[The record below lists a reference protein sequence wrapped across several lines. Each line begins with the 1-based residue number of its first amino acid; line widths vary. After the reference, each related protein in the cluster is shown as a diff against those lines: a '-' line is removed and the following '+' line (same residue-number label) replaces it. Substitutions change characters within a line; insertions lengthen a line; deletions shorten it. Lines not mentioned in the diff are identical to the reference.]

1 MSVRVETE
9 RLVLRPPEASDVQPM
24 FEMHQDPDVVRFLG
38 TGTPGDITVAWR
50 NVAMMIG
57 HWQMRGYGP
66 WIITRREDGA
76 IIGRAGLW
84 HAEGGP
90 GVELGWMIRR
100 DAWGHGFATEA
111 ARAALDWAWEH
122 VHTDRI
128 VSVINADNHQSL
140 RIAAKLGQCPER
152 RDIVNG
158 ADVLTF
164 AIRRPQGA
172 AETSATTRE
181 R

>member
-1 MSVRVETE
+1 
-9 RLVLRPPEASDVQPM
+9 M
-24 FEMHQDPDVVRFLG
+24 FEMHQDPEVVRFLG
-38 TGTPGDITVAWR
+38 TGTPGDIRVAWR

-57 HWQMRGYGP
+57 HWHMRGYGL

-90 GVELGWMIRR
+90 GVELGWLIRR
-100 DAWGHGFATEA
+100 DAWGQGYATEA

-122 VHTDRI
+122 VDTDRI
-128 VSVINADNHQSL
+128 VSVINADNRPSL
-140 RIAAKLGQCPER
+140 RIAEKLGQSIER
-152 RDIVNG
+152 REIVNG
-158 ADVLTF
+158 SDVLTF
-164 AIRRPQGA
+164 AIRRPKGA
-172 AETSATTRE
+172 AETPATARE

>member
-1 MSVRVETE
+1 MNARVETE
-9 RLVLRPPEASDVQPM
+9 RLVLRPPEPSDVQPM

-57 HWQMRGYGP
+57 HWHMRGYGP
-66 WIITRREDGA
+66 WIITRRSDGA

-84 HAEGGP
+84 HADGGP

-100 DAWGHGFATEA
+100 DAWGQGFATEA

-128 VSVINADNHQSL
+128 VSVINTDNRQSI
-140 RIAAKLGQCPER
+140 RIAEKLGQNLER
-152 RDIVNG
+152 REQVNG
-158 ADVLTF
+158 SEVCTYVS
-164 AIRRPQGA
+164 RRA
-172 AETSATTRE
+172 ANTEAPRT
-181 R
+181 